1 MLFTIE
7 HRTRY
12 EYSEPLQYTIQQLRL
27 TPQDNFGQRVIKWD
41 IKVNGQLAR
50 FNDAF
55 GNVTHTLVLDKPHW
69 QISIVAIGE
78 VETEL
83 PISNSNDSLP
93 VEIYLRETALTAS
106 SAALK
111 KFSLKFKGKENQGEV
126 ALDEMVDAI
135 ILQVPYS
142 KGVTNAQ
149 TSAADAFE
157 KKAGVCQ
164 DHAHIFIACCR
175 LLGLPARY
183 VSGYLFTQDG
193 SLMESHGWADVWLK
207 ESGWQSFD
215 VSNQCHTSGVH
226 IRLAVGLDYH
236 DACPVSGMR
245 NGGGVEN
252 MEVSVV
258 VNQTEHTN
266 QAQKIQQIQ
275 SQQ

>member
-1 MLFTIE
+1 MLLTIE
-7 HRTRY
+7 HRTCY

-126 ALDEMVDAI
+126 ALDKMVDAI

-142 KGVTNAQ
+142 KGVTNA
-149 TSAADAFE
+149 
-157 KKAGVCQ
+157 
-164 DHAHIFIACCR
+164 
-175 LLGLPARY
+175 
-183 VSGYLFTQDG
+183 
-193 SLMESHGWADVWLK
+193 
-207 ESGWQSFD
+207 
-215 VSNQCHTSGVH
+215 
-226 IRLAVGLDYH
+226 
-236 DACPVSGMR
+236 
-245 NGGGVEN
+245 
-252 MEVSVV
+252 
-258 VNQTEHTN
+258 
-266 QAQKIQQIQ
+266 
-275 SQQ
+275 